1 MEPESR
7 RRKVVRLLL
16 QLAGFLC
23 VGLAVLGVFL
33 PLLPTTPF
41 LLLAAACFARSSPR
55 FHRWLLE
62 HRLFGPLI
70 HDWQTHRALP
80 ARTKAVAIALLA
92 VTFGTSI
99 VLVAEPTWLQVV
111 LAAVGLGLAG
121 MLLRIPTRS

>member
-1 MEPESR
+1 MEPGGR
-7 RRKVVRLLL
+7 RRKGVRLLL

-23 VGLAVLGVFL
+23 VGLAVLGIFL

-55 FHRWLLE
+55 FHRWLLA

-80 ARTKAVAIALLA
+80 ARTKAVAIAMLA
-92 VTFGTSI
+92 VTFGFSI
-99 VLVAEPTWLQVV
+99 VAVAEQPWLRIA
-111 LAAVGLGLAG
+111 LAALGLGLAG
-121 MLLRIPTRS
+121 MLLRIPTRP